1 MNLKTFTLT
10 LASTRPIHGSASH
23 LRGFFATKFNEYTL
37 LHQHNADKFIYSY
50 PLVQYKMIDGAPMVI
65 GINDGAEV
73 LKQVYDKYDEI
84 KLGDEVYEIVE
95 RGICVKNQEF
105 GLSEKIY
112 SYEFATPWLALNQE
126 NYKKYYALKDS
137 ADRLDFLRKTLTGN
151 LLSMSKSLDYQVSDK
166 IKCDIQVNIRKR
178 RLKDVNV
185 MTFIGGFQAN
195 FIIPDYLG
203 IGKSVSRGFGAVIM
217 KNDQGINFNN
227 IYTKADKY
235 DTTE

>member
-10 LASTRPIHGSASH
+10 LASTRPIHGSASL
-23 LRGFFATKFNEYTL
+23 LRGFFATRFNEYSL
-37 LHQHNADKFIYSY
+37 LHQHDADKLIYRY

-84 KLGDEVYEIVE
+84 KLGEEVYEIVE
-95 RGICVKNQEF
+95 KGISLRSQEF
-105 GLSEKIY
+105 GITDEIH

-126 NYKKYYALKDS
+126 NYMRYYGLPG
-137 ADRLDFLRKTLTGN
+137 REERQELLRKTLIAN
-151 LLSMSKSLDYQVSDK
+151 LLSLSKSLDYQVPGK
-166 IKCDIQVNIRKR
+166 IKCDVHAKIRKS

-185 MTFIGGFQAN
+185 MTFTGGFCTN

-203 IGKSVSRGFGAVIM
+203 IGKSVSRGFGAVRRSS
-217 KNDQGINFNN
+217 KL
-227 IYTKADKY
+227 
-235 DTTE
+235 

>member
-10 LASTRPIHGSASH
+10 LASNRPIEGTSTQ

-37 LHQHNADKFIYSY
+37 LHQHSADKFIYSY
-50 PLVQYKMIDGAPMVI
+50 PLVQYKMINSAPVII

-105 GLSEKIY
+105 GLSEKIH

-126 NYKKYYALKDS
+126 NYMKYYGLKDGGE
-137 ADRLDFLRKTLTGN
+137 RLDFLRKTLTGN
-151 LLSMSKSLDYQVSDK
+151 LLSMSKSLDYQVPDK
-166 IKCDIQVNIRKR
+166 IKCDVQVNIRKC

-195 FIIPDYLG
+195 FTIPDHLG
-203 IGKSVSRGFGAVIM
+203 LGKSVSRGFGAVVM
-217 KNDQGINFNN
+217 KNDPETNFNN
-227 IYTKADKY
+227 I
-235 DTTE
+235 